1 MLTHCRDA
9 SKNKSRG
16 LSIIISLTLW
26 IGMLGGCTDFLD
38 PSLSFT
44 LNFPKTVGLG
54 ELRLTEDVNCF
65 TCGTG
70 NRYLG
75 QATGSYDIRL
85 PAAHWFVSLKMPKDA
100 SRLLPYLAEPSL
112 ANIGD
117 IDLHGSD
124 VKDDDLKYVAAIR
137 LRSIDL
143 SKTGITGAG
152 LKYLR
157 PNDHWIFVELR
168 DCERLDPQYLSHFK
182 GWKRST
188 IRLVPYKSTGEV
200 YSERELRL
208 LNIAREV
215 ICNGQPED
223 MCGTQIR

>member
-1 MLTHCRDA
+1 
-9 SKNKSRG
+9 
-16 LSIIISLTLW
+16 
-26 IGMLGGCTDFLD
+26 MLGGCTDFLD